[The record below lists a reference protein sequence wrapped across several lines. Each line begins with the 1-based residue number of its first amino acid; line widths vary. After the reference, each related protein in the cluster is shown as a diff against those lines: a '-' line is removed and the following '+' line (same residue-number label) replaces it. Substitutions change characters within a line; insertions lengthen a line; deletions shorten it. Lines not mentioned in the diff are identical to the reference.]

1 MKLIKIELM
10 SYFAVSLL
18 ALFVDVLSL
27 YLLVGAG
34 HLARPTAAVIAY
46 LVGLIVHYL
55 LAVTFVFAYRRFGR
69 HQGVEFAGYL
79 ITGLIG
85 VGTNY
90 AVMFAGAE
98 MGAALWESKTLAVL
112 LSFGLTYVAR
122 RWWLFAPHPAPPEPV
137 RE

>member
-1 MKLIKIELM
+1 LKLIKIELM
-10 SYFAVSLL
+10 SYVAVSLL
-18 ALFVDVLSL
+18 ALFVDVLTL

-34 HLARPTAAVIAY
+34 HLARPIAAVIAY

-55 LAVTFVFAYRRFGR
+55 LAVTFVFGYRRFGR
-69 HQGVEFAGYL
+69 HHGVEFAGYL

-90 AVMFAGAE
+90 AVMLAGAK
-98 MGAALWESKTLAVL
+98 MGAALWESKTTAVL
-112 LSFGLTYVAR
+112 LSFGLTYIAR
-122 RWWLFAPHPAPPEPV
+122 RSWLFARHPAPPEPA